1 METDMELS
9 KKTTILLS
17 PDLHARLARLA
28 RQRGVS
34 MGELV
39 RTACERQYGLVSAET
54 RVAAVREMAG
64 LRLPAPDPAEMKR
77 QSVPD
82 ADELLP

>member
-1 METDMELS
+1 MELS

-39 RTACERQYGLVSAET
+39 RTACERQYGLVSAEA
-54 RVAAVREMAG
+54 RLAAVREMAG
-64 LRLPAPDPAEMKR
+64 LCLPVGDPAEMKR

-82 ADELLP
+82 AGELLP

>member
-9 KKTTILLS
+9 KKTTILLT
-17 PDLHARLARLA
+17 PELHARLARLA

-34 MGELV
+34 IGELV
-39 RTACERQYGLVSAET
+39 RSACERQYGLVSAEA
-54 RVAAVREMAG
+54 RSAAVRELAG
-64 LRLPAPDPAEMKR
+64 LRLPVGEPDEMKR

-82 ADELLP
+82 ARELLP